1 MAMKQMARTISK
13 LAKELGINV
22 ETIRFYERIG
32 LIDQPSKPTT
42 GYRHYSDQIL
52 DRIRFIKRA
61 QELGFTLEEVTN
73 LLVLND
79 QPCDKVQKLA
89 EKKLSTVRVKIKD
102 LRKLETALDNLL
114 DECRSND
121 DSSHC
126 PVIESLQS

>member
-1 MAMKQMARTISK
+1 MARTISK
-13 LAKELGINV
+13 LAKELGINI
-22 ETIRFYERIG
+22 ETIRFYERKG
-32 LIDQPSKPTT
+32 LIDQPSKPTM

-52 DRIRFIKRA
+52 GRIRFIKRA
-61 QELGFTLEEVTN
+61 QELGFTLEEVAN

-79 QPCDKVQKLA
+79 QPCHKVQELA
-89 EKKLSTVRVKIKD
+89 ENKLSTVKAKIKD

-126 PVIESLQS
+126 PVIDSLQN